1 MICANTWFDNLILQ
15 VAAGKSKECLL
26 VSSAMAWEIPGPD
39 TIRAVIRLAWA
50 SCSGNLHLMD
60 LDLLNQRLGDVQP
73 SQDDIL
79 GRIYN

>member
-1 MICANTWFDNLILQ
+1 
-15 VAAGKSKECLL
+15 
-26 VSSAMAWEIPGPD
+26 MAWEIPGPD